1 MTRPLAIALAATAV
15 ALAGA
20 PAFAAP
26 AKPAPAKP
34 TCRLVIDDAG
44 DAVVGAENRASI
56 DIVSAD
62 VASGA
67 KNVVG
72 VLRLAS
78 LANDPLMS
86 AGASYS
92 LTWRLGSV
100 TQSFSTV
107 RYSDGSVDNTFD
119 PNTEFGASG
128 DERPVSALLDPATG
142 TITWSVP
149 RKSNPAL
156 KGSGMKFTGLAAVTQ
171 ASFNVRAQG
180 ITTSGSFLGGDD
192 ASTGKSYVD
201 RSPTCVKGI

>member
-1 MTRPLAIALAATAV
+1 MTRPLAVALAATAV

-20 PAFAAP
+20 PALAAP

-44 DAVVGAENRASI
+44 DAVIGVENRDSI
-56 DIVSAD
+56 DILSAD

-72 VLRLAS
+72 VLRIAS
-78 LANDPLMS
+78 LGSDPALS

-92 LTWRLGSV
+92 LSWRLGSV
-100 TQSFSTV
+100 TQSFSSV
-107 RYSDGSVDNTFD
+107 RYSDGSVDTTFD

-128 DERPVSALLDPATG
+128 DERPVAALLDTASG
-142 TITWSVP
+142 TITWTVP

-156 KGSGMKFTGLAAVTQ
+156 KGSGMKFTGLSAVTQ
-171 ASFNVRAQG
+171 ASFNIRAETV
-180 ITTSGSFLGGDD
+180 TTSGSFLGGDE

-201 RSPTCVKGI
+201 RSPTCVKGV